1 MQQRGSVWHNPDNA
15 VFTNMAVSLH
25 SCKIFCLHCPFKMK
39 YHLQLFLLVIY
50 SGFISHAPD
59 LMQMMTWSSLSA
71 PSCLCWEW
79 WKRRSKTFAPTNG
92 EQNFMQIGSCALW
105 LEKLEKVSV
114 LLYGRPWSR
123 RGGGGGGRFSTNIW
137 AWVGFWKFETLALL
151 IGQKKS

>member
-92 EQNFMQIGSCALW
+92 EQSFMQIGSCVLW

-123 RGGGGGGRFSTNIW
+123 GGGGGGWGGGGGGGWGGSR
-137 AWVGFWKFETLALL
+137 L
-151 IGQKKS
+151 IFGHG